1 MKLPIKFYK
10 FISNIDYFSEI
21 HKYHKHENNEDM
33 IIDYMISNLA
43 FLLTP
48 SNFNQRASYCFNN
61 WFSILL
67 EIDPIKYGWV
77 KKVDLQFLNNTSVTK
92 QQIIDWEVLNFTGK
106 NRIFTV
112 KREKRTPD
120 LIVQGIF
127 DYLHNQIE
135 IAFKV
140 FNNLKL

>member
-21 HKYHKHENNEDM
+21 HKYHEHENNEDM

-48 SNFNQRASYCFNN
+48 SNFHRRASYCFNN

-67 EIDPIKYGWV
+67 EIDPIKYDWV
-77 KKVDLQFLNNTSVTK
+77 KKVNLQFLNNTSVTK

-106 NRIFTV
+106 NKIFTV
-112 KREKRTPD
+112 KREK
-120 LIVQGIF
+120 
-127 DYLHNQIE
+127 
-135 IAFKV
+135 
-140 FNNLKL
+140 

>member
-1 MKLPIKFYK
+1 MKLPIKFYQ

-48 SNFNQRASYCFNN
+48 SNFHRRASYCFNN

-67 EIDPIKYGWV
+67 EIDPIKYSWV

-106 NRIFTV
+106 NKIFTV
-112 KREKRTPD
+112 KREKMKFCYFKL
-120 LIVQGIF
+120 LIFLYVGKKNPRLNCPGHI
-127 DYLHNQIE
+127 
-135 IAFKV
+135 
-140 FNNLKL
+140 

>member
-48 SNFNQRASYCFNN
+48 SNFHRRASYCFNN

-67 EIDPIKYGWV
+67 EIDPIKYSWV

-106 NRIFTV
+106 NKIFTV
-112 KREKRTPD
+112 KRKMKFFYFKS
-120 LIVQGIF
+120 LISLYV
-127 DYLHNQIE
+127 
-135 IAFKV
+135 
-140 FNNLKL
+140 

>member
-1 MKLPIKFYK
+1 MKLPIKFYQ

-67 EIDPIKYGWV
+67 EIDPIKYSWV

-106 NRIFTV
+106 NKIFTV
-112 KREKRTPD
+112 RREK
-120 LIVQGIF
+120 
-127 DYLHNQIE
+127 
-135 IAFKV
+135 
-140 FNNLKL
+140 